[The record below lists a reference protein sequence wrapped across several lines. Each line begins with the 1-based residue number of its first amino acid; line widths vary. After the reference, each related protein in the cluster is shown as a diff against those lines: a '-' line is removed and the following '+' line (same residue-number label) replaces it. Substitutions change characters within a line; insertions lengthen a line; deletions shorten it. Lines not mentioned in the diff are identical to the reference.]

1 LLGPTRAKYFLLTGS
16 TISAEEGLRIGFVNE
31 VLAPE
36 TLHSRAWELAGELA
50 VRSLPVLRY
59 AKAAVS
65 VGTRRDFSEGL
76 SHSLGV
82 EGCGHWSLGGIKP
95 GRFSGLA
102 VPQDSSRAAPLAG
115 ST

>member
-1 LLGPTRAKYFLLTGS
+1 LYYSLLVSFYLYFLS
-16 TISAEEGLRIGFVNE
+16 I
-31 VLAPE
+31 
-36 TLHSRAWELAGELA
+36 
-50 VRSLPVLRY
+50 RSFNNCFLL
-59 AKAAVS
+59 AVS

-76 SHSLGV
+76 SHGLGV

-102 VPQDSSRAAPLAG
+102 VPQDSSRAAPSAA